1 VVLVILECKHVWDY
15 ISEFLDDSLPPETRD
30 LVQKHLENC
39 EICSA
44 ILDSTRNILILTADD
59 RVFELPAGYSES
71 LHARL
76 AREIRAANSRPEKPP
91 PD

>member
-1 VVLVILECKHVWDY
+1 MVLECKHVWDY
-15 ISEFLDDSLPPETRD
+15 ISEFLDDSLPPETKE

-59 RVFELPAGYSES
+59 RVFELPAGYSER

-76 AREIRAANSRPEKPP
+76 AREIHGANRRPEKRTR
-91 PD
+91 DQD

>member
-1 VVLVILECKHVWDY
+1 VVLECKHVWDY
-15 ISEFLDDSLPPETRD
+15 ISEFLDDSLPPEIKE
-30 LVQKHLENC
+30 LVQQHLENC

-59 RVFELPAGYSES
+59 RVFELPVGYSER

-76 AREIRAANSRPEKPP
+76 AREIRAANSRPEKPTR
-91 PD
+91 D